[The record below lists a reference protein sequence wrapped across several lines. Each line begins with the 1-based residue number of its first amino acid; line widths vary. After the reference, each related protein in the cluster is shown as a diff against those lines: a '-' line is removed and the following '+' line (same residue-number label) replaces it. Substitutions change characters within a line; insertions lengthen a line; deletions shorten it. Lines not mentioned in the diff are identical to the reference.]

1 MSAVALNPSLE
12 CNLMRHAIPTARLRL
27 ATLATVLAVG
37 GLAALALAHVSPARA
52 ASDDATASSAA
63 RAPGYAALCRDQS
76 RTRIAG
82 TRATPYSRCVG
93 AMAKLASGQTRSARK
108 ACRALSR
115 TRPAGAKRSPYA
127 RCLLAAAKLLRAGN
141 GFDRAFVAEMIPHH
155 ESAVDM
161 GQMARERG
169 QSAFVRNLAETIIV
183 SQAEEIAT
191 MREIASRLA
200 ELGVKP
206 RSLGLTQAEM
216 GMDHDASHLRSADPF
231 DPAFIDMMIPHH
243 QGALRMSYVVLDRGT
258 GVRTKALARQIIAAQ
273 TREIDAME
281 SHRAQTSGGA
291 PPPPPGGSDPHH

>member
-1 MSAVALNPSLE
+1 
-12 CNLMRHAIPTARLRL
+12 MRHPLPTARLRL

-37 GLAALALAHVSPARA
+37 GLAALALAPASARVTS
-52 ASDDATASSAA
+52 SDGAVASAA
-63 RAPGYAALCRDQS
+63 RAPDYAALCRDQS

-82 TRATPYSRCVG
+82 TRATPYSRCVS

-108 ACRALSR
+108 ACRALSHR
-115 TRPAGAKRSPYA
+115 RPAGAKRSPYA
-127 RCLLAAAKLLRAGN
+127 KCVRAGAKLLRAGN

-200 ELGVKP
+200 DLGVKP

-216 GMDHDASHLRSADPF
+216 GMDHDASHLTHADPF
-231 DPAFIDMMIPHH
+231 DPVFIDMMIPHH
-243 QGALRMSYVVLDRGT
+243 EGALRMSYVVLARGT
-258 GVRTKALARQIIAAQ
+258 GLRTKALARQIIAAQ

-281 SHRAQTSGGA
+281 RHRAETSSGAPSPPSGGTDA
-291 PPPPPGGSDPHH
+291 HH